1 MRDFMSYPQVD
12 WAWIFKFK
20 MKFLNL
26 NYRADFNLK
35 INSSCEESFKFK
47 NREGNLNLKLWK

>member
-1 MRDFMSYPQVD
+1 MRGFMGYPQVD

-26 NYRADFNLK
+26 NYRADF
-35 INSSCEESFKFK
+35 EFK
-47 NREGNLNLKLWK
+47 N